1 MAKTEK
7 KAAEQT
13 KEQATE
19 RAFIIKQIFIK
30 KNALDVKV
38 PPFELN
44 KEWKPD
50 ATLNLDVQSKAIEND
65 HYNVDLLIDINVKI
79 DKQDV
84 FSIQV
89 TQSGIFEMS
98 GYTDDQI
105 DQLKNSFCANI
116 LFPYARQLVST
127 TTSQAG
133 FPPLIMAPVDFDG
146 RYQELRSKQQAK

>member
-7 KAAEQT
+7 KTAEKRT
-13 KEQATE
+13 EQATE

-30 KNALDVKV
+30 KNALDVKTA
-38 PPFELN
+38 PFELK
-44 KEWKPD
+44 KEWNPD
-50 ATLNLDVQSKAIEND
+50 ASLNLDVHSKVLDDN
-65 HYNVDLLIDINVKI
+65 HYNVDLTIDINVKI
-79 DKQDV
+79 DKIEV
-84 FSIQV
+84 FTIQV

-98 GYTDDQI
+98 GYTDEQI

-116 LFPYARQLVST
+116 LFPYARQIVSS

-146 RYQELRSKQQAK
+146 RYQQLKSQQSK